1 VRVKASPAGPKTAEC
16 SQKLNLQG
24 ASETDINKAPRS
36 FRCTDERDGPEGGV
50 REVKLL
56 SANYCLLLVRTFV
69 IALEDQQARARPL
82 CPRDTHRGLQI
93 NQLTCFYSTLVD
105 KY

>member
-16 SQKLNLQG
+16 SRKLNLQG
-24 ASETDINKAPRS
+24 ASETDINKAPRL

-56 SANYCLLLVRTFV
+56 SANYCLVRTFV

-82 CPRDTHRGLQI
+82 RSRDTHRGLQI
-93 NQLTCFYSTLVD
+93 NQLTCFYNTLVD
-105 KY
+105 EY